1 MIYWFRKNKK
11 PDVPEIKNIKKVQ
24 MQPFEYPAK
33 ILLAWSKAVEGNVE
47 IKKWL
52 FDNEYPELAIAVD
65 AIRLKETARD
75 WLTENGYPHLMAFIN
90 AAEGNTKAQR
100 WLELNN
106 LDLLLHMAQAVEN
119 EEVSWK
125 WIAQNTGPEI
135 FILTQNI
142 KRVKDEIE
150 ENHNDIHS
158 FNKD

>member
-1 MIYWFRKNKK
+1 MLNWFGKK
-11 PDVPEIKNIKKVQ
+11 KKKVATDVKNIQKVQ
-24 MQPFEYPAK
+24 MQPFEYPSK
-33 ILLAWSKAVEGNVE
+33 ILLAWAKAVEGNVE

-52 FDNEYPELAIAVD
+52 FDNEYPELAIAID

-90 AAEGNTKAQR
+90 AAEGNVKAQR

-106 LDLLLHMAQAVEN
+106 LDLLLHMALAIEN
-119 EEVSWK
+119 EEESWK